1 MAIHASG
8 EDYLETILLLSRE
21 RKDVHSVE
29 VARRMG
35 VTKPTVTKAVRI
47 LIQDGFLTMEGMHL
61 RLTEQGERLAQD
73 VYAKHT
79 TIARFWELLGV
90 PAEIADQD
98 ACRMEHI
105 VSDEVFAVISDY
117 VQENSDQAVDKRKN
131 FR

>member
-1 MAIHASG
+1 
-8 EDYLETILLLSRE
+8 
-21 RKDVHSVE
+21 
-29 VARRMG
+29 MG

-79 TIARFWELLGV
+79 TIARFWVLLGV